1 MFKRIVIVFTGLL
14 IAGNAYNQKIIL
26 ESGAV
31 SMDVKN
37 SINLPNPE
45 VFIESPVGKFYTEI
59 ITPSCE
65 FPKYS
70 QLHQFSILIANTN
83 NNL

>member
-14 IAGNAYNQKIIL
+14 IAGNAYKQKIIS

-45 VFIESPVGKFYTEI
+45 VFIKSPIGKFYTEI
-59 ITPSCE
+59 ITPLLS
-65 FPKYS
+65 FPNIHNFTS
-70 QLHQFSILIANTN
+70 FQF
-83 NNL
+83 